1 MGVMSTIEA
10 ILRAIKSRGEPEE
23 VEADKD
29 VAEEINKALP
39 EAVSGREGLMAYR
52 KRQRMMDEN
61 WEKGQ

>member
-1 MGVMSTIEA
+1 MGVVSTVEA
-10 ILRAIKSRGEPEE
+10 ILRAIRSRGEPEE
-23 VEADKD
+23 IEADKD

-52 KRQRMMDEN
+52 KRQRLLDEN